1 MKYLA
6 VIPARAGS
14 KGLPNKNIAN
24 LAGKPLIAWSIEQA
38 LSTPSIDTVCV
49 STDCEKIAKIAQY
62 FGASTPFLRPAELA
76 QDSTKTEPVLLHAI
90 EWYEKQEICFDAI
103 VLLQPT
109 SPLRH
114 EDRIEQAI
122 SQFESQNADSLVSV
136 CESHAFF
143 WTQPK
148 PNTPRALYDYQNR
161 PRRQDI
167 SEEEKKYKETGSIY
181 ISRTSI
187 LKQTSNRLGGKIS
200 IFLTNEDESWEID
213 SITDLRILSALMEA
227 RE

>member
-14 KGLPNKNIAN
+14 KGLPNKNITN

-49 STDCEKIAKIAQY
+49 STESEEIANIARS
-62 FGASTPFLRPAELA
+62 FGASTPFQRPSELA
-76 QDSTKTEPVLLHAI
+76 QDDTRTEPVLLHAL
-90 EWYEKQEICFDAI
+90 EWYEENEEYFDAV

-114 EDRIEQAI
+114 NGRIEQAI
-122 SQFESQNADSLVSV
+122 RQFELQNSDSLVSV
-136 CESHAFF
+136 CENHAFF
-143 WTQPK
+143 WMQAK
-148 PNTPRALYDYQNR
+148 PNRPKALYNYQNR

-167 SEEEKKYKETGSIY
+167 PEEDKKYKETGSIY
-181 ISRTSI
+181 ISRTNL
-187 LKQTSNRLGGKIS
+187 LKGTSNRLGGKIS
-200 IFLTNEDESWEID
+200 LFLTNEDESWEID

-227 RE
+227 LH

>member
-14 KGLPNKNIAN
+14 KGLPNKNITN

-49 STDCEKIAKIAQY
+49 STDSEEIANIAQSY
-62 FGASTPFLRPAELA
+62 GASTPFQRPSVLA
-76 QDSTKTEPVLLHAI
+76 QDDTRTEPVLLHAL
-90 EWYEKQEICFDAI
+90 EWYEKNEEYFDAV

-114 EDRIEQAI
+114 NGRIEQAI
-122 SQFESQNADSLVSV
+122 RQFELQKSDSLVSV
-136 CESHAFF
+136 CENHAFF
-143 WTQPK
+143 WMHAK
-148 PNTPRALYDYQNR
+148 PNIPKALYNYQNR

-167 SEEEKKYKETGSIY
+167 PEEDKKYKETGSIY
-181 ISRTSI
+181 ISQTNL
-187 LKQTSNRLGGKIS
+187 LKRTSNRLGGKIS
-200 IFLTNEDESWEID
+200 LFLTNEDESWEID
-213 SITDLRILSALMEA
+213 SMTDLRILSVLMEA
-227 RE
+227 LH

>member
-90 EWYEKQEICFDAI
+90 EWYEKKEICFDAV

-122 SQFESQNADSLVSV
+122 SQFELQNADSLVSV
-136 CESHAFF
+136 CETHAFF

-167 SEEEKKYKETGSIY
+167 SEEDKKYKETGSIY
-181 ISRTSI
+181 ISRTNI

-200 IFLTNEDESWEID
+200 LFLTNEDESWEID